1 MIWLMIFIEETI
13 FSIYQYYV
21 NKLVNLNDR
30 CKVCLK
36 TKDYKKFD
44 RLKDAFN
51 KTNLKTDKWCIRL
64 IKLSDYINKNKKLLK
79 DEAQ

>member
-21 NKLVNLNDR
+21 NKLVKLNDR

-36 TKDYKKFD
+36 TKDYEKFD

-51 KTNLKTDKWCIRL
+51 KTNLKADKWCIRL

>member
-51 KTNLKTDKWCIRL
+51 KTNLKADKWCIRL